1 MRQQQYPAYQLG
13 LLGQGLGMMPKLMG
27 STGTESF
34 RAASLEDLGN
44 FLYGAGGSGAFGGD

>member
-27 STGTESF
+27 STGTESYK
-34 RAASLEDLGN
+34 AASLEDLGK
-44 FLYGAGGSGAFGGD
+44 FLYGTGEIGALT